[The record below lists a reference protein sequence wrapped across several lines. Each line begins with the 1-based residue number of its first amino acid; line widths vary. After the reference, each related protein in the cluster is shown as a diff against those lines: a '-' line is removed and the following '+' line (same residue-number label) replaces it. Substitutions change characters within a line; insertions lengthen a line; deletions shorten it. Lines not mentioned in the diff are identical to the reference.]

1 MACCGGRNR
10 SQVVRSQ
17 RIVKNNTPKMVLVQH
32 VLKPKNTVTKQL
44 GNSSINKL
52 SVVRQKISPSNK
64 CPKCG
69 YPIMIVNNNRAMAKR
84 CSNANCNH
92 IIPK

>member
-17 RIVKNNTPKMVLVQH
+17 RIVKNNAPKTVLVQN
-32 VLKPKNTVTKQL
+32 VSKPKNTAAKQL
-44 GNSSINKL
+44 GSNSINKL
-52 SVVRQKISPSNK
+52 SIVRQKISPSNK

>member
-52 SVVRQKISPSNK
+52 SVVRQ
-64 CPKCG
+64 CG